1 MTENVKRYRLEG
13 EPQEAEMIEDKRGGF
28 VKYEDYERLL
38 IQLAKSP
45 NEKRGSLRFH
55 PLKGHIIE

>member
-38 IQLAKSP
+38 IQPAKAQK
-45 NEKRGSLRFH
+45 ERGRLRFH